1 MTDTAK
7 IFDLLRQ
14 EVVPAMG
21 CTEPAA
27 VALAAAY
34 AANILPGTLRKAEF
48 WVSPNV
54 LKNGMGVGIPNTDL
68 IGLDIAAALGICVAK
83 PNKQLQVLGDL
94 SQDTIVAARQILDAD
109 ILSVNIKNCDD
120 KIWIEALLTDDTTS
134 SRAILRWR
142 HNWLYRLEL
151 GCTVLAH
158 NEMGAAS
165 APQLISAAG
174 FKLLDYYKF
183 CAETNLASLAEIDMG
198 LVMNRKIAKYGL
210 DNVSGIRVGKMIM
223 NQIES
228 GLLGDDIHHYA
239 MALTAAATDARMSGC
254 NLPVISNSG
263 SGNQGLSI
271 TLPIIAVAEK
281 QGFSN
286 EAVLR
291 ALALG
296 HLVSVHI
303 KNKVGVLSCLCGC
316 LSAAA
321 GAACGIVMLL
331 GGEYP
336 QMESA
341 IKNMIGNTAGMV
353 CDGAKEGCSLKV
365 ATNTSAAVQAALL
378 AISGICI
385 SASDGIITDDID
397 ETIDN
402 LAQFVNQGMDNAD
415 STILNIMINKKQ
427 LSCGVAPPTNI

>member
-1 MTDTAK
+1 MSKSDNILA
-7 IFDLLRQ
+7 LLKQ

-34 AANILPGTLRKAEF
+34 AAGILPGKLVKAEL
-48 WVSPNV
+48 WISPSV
-54 LKNGMGVGIPNTDL
+54 LKNGMRVGIPNTEL
-68 IGLDIAAALGICVAK
+68 VGLEIAAALGFCV
-83 PNKQLQVLGDL
+83 KQPEKNLEVLADL
-94 SQDTIVAARQILDAD
+94 SRDLIIEANLILAEEKIKIFMKDTA
-109 ILSVNIKNCDD
+109 D
-120 KIWIEALLTDDTTS
+120 KIWIEVVLYDENTY

-151 GCTVLAH
+151 GCTVLQH
-158 NEMGAAS
+158 NEIGA
-165 APQLISAAG
+165 ISATKLATPNG
-174 FKLLDYYKF
+174 FQIQDYYDF
-183 CAETNLASLAEIDMG
+183 CNDASYSTLSAFDMG
-198 LVMNRKIAKYGL
+198 LVMNRKIAEYGL
-210 DNVSGIRVGKMIM
+210 NNISGISVGKMLM

-263 SGNQGLSI
+263 SGNQGLTV

-281 QGFSN
+281 RGYSEEN
-286 EAVLR
+286 LLK

-303 KNKVGVLSCLCGC
+303 KNKVGVLSSLCGC
-316 LSAAA
+316 LSAAS
-321 GAACGIVMLL
+321 GAACGIVFLL
-331 GGEYP
+331 GGDYRQIEY
-336 QMESA
+336 A

-378 AISGICI
+378 AVSGICI
-385 SASDGIITDDID
+385 SSNDGIITTDID

-402 LAQFVNQGMDNAD
+402 LAEFVNQGMDNAD
-415 STILNIMINKKQ
+415 HTILNIMIKNNNRG
-427 LSCGVAPPTNI
+427 CNV